1 MAKQNNNNKKDKTPS
16 YRINS
21 EIFIEGS
28 PMVRLINT
36 NGENNICHISQ
47 AKEMA
52 LEAQLDLVEIN
63 PNTNPPVVKICDY
76 SKMIYELKRKLKKQ
90 QHNSKP
96 LKEIQLSVS
105 IASNDMKTKANKAR
119 DFILEGS
126 KVKVVLS
133 MRGREKARREEN
145 KKSIYEFITLLEDV
159 AVPESLP
166 KDEGDNKTIV
176 ILKKKI

>member
-1 MAKQNNNNKKDKTPS
+1 MAKQNKNTKKDNTPS

-28 PMVRLINT
+28 PTVRLINT
-36 NGENNICHISQ
+36 NGEAIVCHISQ
-47 AKEMA
+47 AREIA
-52 LEAQLDLVEIN
+52 TEAQLDLVEIN
-63 PNTNPPVVKICDY
+63 ANAKPPVLKICDY
-76 SKMIYELKRKLKKQ
+76 SKMMYELKRNLKKQ

-96 LKEIQLSVS
+96 LKEVQLSVS
-105 IASNDMKTKANKAR
+105 IATNDMRTKVNKAK

-133 MRGREKARREEN
+133 MKGREKARREEN
-145 KKSIYEFITLLEDV
+145 KRSLYEFITMLEDV
-159 AVPESLP
+159 AVPENLP

-176 ILKKKI
+176 ILKKKQ